1 MADDNLFG
9 AETPEE
15 KKRKDDLGN
24 EGSGLGNL
32 PPLSDFDSGG
42 GLEADIEL
50 PPLGS
55 FESHESGG
63 GLPPVGDIPLETP
76 NPAGGNIKAPPPGF
90 ESSGLDSGQ
99 TSSFGL
105 GRGGTGFQDLAA
117 DSDFSPETPDIGPG
131 PDSSLDTPIF
141 DSAFGPSDSNFSFGS
156 QTPAPTQAMETPVF
170 GDADFGGG
178 AGAAIGGAAIGGA
191 AAGGFGTPP
200 TGTPMPDF
208 GPDTGFGG
216 GAGMD
221 FGGGGGA
228 AGFGGA
234 LGEPSGGGGRKG
246 ASRSVAAKKGGI
258 SPMVVLVTWLVFILG
273 GLLARPFLDQYLA
286 FLPDALQ
293 SPLKQQVAEKDMT
306 IASLN
311 SRIVA
316 LQNIQPTDGT
326 GVEISEERRIELEK
340 IITEKTQQAQQAESQ
355 LEATTATLNE
365 RRSQLAAVEQDIADK
380 NEEFA
385 NAQAVYDDLRNETAI
400 IQARQRGLVA
410 EVDRL
415 TGYVGELDEA
425 NARRVAT
432 KEALVH
438 NIDRLLI
445 QVKESIPLAPQK
457 YEYNA
462 RIQQVQALRDKSAAS
477 NWVSPELQEEYTSLY
492 LKELEMARSSE
503 YFFANL
509 PVTDAL
515 GTTTSK
521 WAECLMRGNWGVYYR
536 TLDGKN
542 IGVYENLGTVDTPRW
557 GFRENLPDD
566 AKSHIEMT
574 VISNRVPDFQNKV
587 QMLAERQ
594 VASQDGTIWQRNFDA
609 L

>member
-15 KKRKDDLGN
+15 KKRKDAMGE

-42 GLEADIEL
+42 GLDADTEL
-50 PPLGS
+50 PPLGN

-63 GLPPVGDIPLETP
+63 GLGGLPPVSDIPLETP
-76 NPAGGNIKAPPPGF
+76 TPAGGNIKPPPPGF
-90 ESSGLDSGQ
+90 ESSASDAGQ

-105 GRGGTGFQDLAA
+105 GRGGSGFQDLAA

-131 PDSSLDTPIF
+131 PDSNLDTPIF
-141 DSAFGPSDSNFSFGS
+141 DSAFGPSDSNFSFGG
-156 QTPAPTQAMETPVF
+156 QTPAPTQAMDTPVF

-178 AGAAIGGAAIGGA
+178 AGPAIGGE

-200 TGTPMPDF
+200 SGTPMPDF

-216 GAGMD
+216 GAGDGLD
-221 FGGGGGA
+221 FGGGAPPG
-228 AGFGGA
+228 GFGGG
-234 LGEPSGGGGRKG
+234 LGGPSGGARKG
-246 ASRSVAAKKGGI
+246 ASRSVSTKKGGI
-258 SPMVVLVTWLVFILG
+258 SPVVVLVTWLVFILG
-273 GLLARPFLDQYLA
+273 GLLARPFIDDYLS
-286 FLPDALQ
+286 FLPGALQ
-293 SPLKQQVAEKDMT
+293 SPLRQQVAEKDST

-311 SRIVA
+311 SRIIA
-316 LQNIQPTDGT
+316 LQNIQPTDGS
-326 GVEISEERRIELEK
+326 GIEISEERRVELEK

-355 LEATTATLNE
+355 VEATTATLNE

-415 TGYVGELDEA
+415 TGYVGELEEA

-445 QVKESIPLAPQK
+445 QVKESMPLSPQK
-457 YEYNA
+457 YDYNV
-462 RIQQVQALRDKSAAS
+462 RLQQVEALRDKAAAS
-477 NWVSPELQEEYTSLY
+477 KWVAPDLQEEYTSLY
-492 LKELEMARSSE
+492 LREMEMARSNE

-509 PVTDAL
+509 PVTDSL
-515 GTTTSK
+515 GTVSSK

-542 IGVYENLGTVDTPRW
+542 IGVYENIGTVDTPKW
-557 GFRENLPDD
+557 GFRETLPAD
-566 AKSHIEMT
+566 AQKHVEAM
-574 VISNRVPDFQNKV
+574 VIANRVPDFQNKV
-587 QMLAERQ
+587 KMLAERQ
-594 VASQDGTIWQRNFDA
+594 VASQDGTVWQRNFDS